1 MKLSKSFT
9 LEEFIASQIAERKG
23 IDNTP
28 DETQVENMRVLCENV
43 LEPIR
48 ALIQKPI
55 IISSGYR
62 SPELNA
68 AINGSETSQ
77 HMEGKAADIL
87 CRSIRTDKLFDD
99 ILESDIEYDQLIYE
113 GTWVHISYNEDNNR
127 HDVLKAVFSGGKVT
141 YSRYPF

>member
-9 LEEFIASQIAERKG
+9 LEEFIASQVAERKG

-68 AINGSETSQ
+68 AINGSETSHIWKVKQ
-77 HMEGKAADIL
+77 RIFCVAPFA
-87 CRSIRTDKLFDD
+87 RTNF
-99 ILESDIEYDQLIYE
+99 SMIYSNQ
-113 GTWVHISYNEDNNR
+113 I
-127 HDVLKAVFSGGKVT
+127 
-141 YSRYPF
+141 